1 MPFCDRPDARCP
13 KCSGKQGRLFGMAF
27 AEPWQLSKIPKENV
41 MTFRKTVSLLGV
53 VFATTLLGGCMT
65 TIPAMRAVPAGADD
79 HTAGMAQIK
88 DDLAS
93 IPVPVAASVEK
104 PVVFTGIGFSQVQ
117 AQPGKSL
124 NERRLMAIRA
134 ARMEALRDLTEQV
147 HGIKLNAETSIK
159 DQIVRNDSL
168 RGSVEG
174 EIRGAR
180 TVRITPKDNNTY
192 EVVMELSPDTV
203 RYLMRAARLGI

>member
-1 MPFCDRPDARCP
+1 MISRKPVPLL
-13 KCSGKQGRLFGMAF
+13 GLVF
-27 AEPWQLSKIPKENV
+27 A
-41 MTFRKTVSLLGV
+41 MTF
-53 VFATTLLGGCMT
+53 LGGCMT
-65 TIPAMRAVPAGADD
+65 TIPAMRAVPADANN
-79 HTAGMAQIK
+79 HTAAMAQIK
-88 DDLAS
+88 DDLAA
-93 IPVPVAASVEK
+93 IPVPVTAPVEK
-104 PVVFTGIGFSQVQ
+104 PVVFTGIGFSQVK

-147 HGIKLNAETSIK
+147 HGIKLNAETTIK

-168 RGSVEG
+168 RGTVEG

-180 TVRITPKDNNTY
+180 TVRITPKDSNTY

>member
-1 MPFCDRPDARCP
+1 M
-13 KCSGKQGRLFGMAF
+13 
-27 AEPWQLSKIPKENV
+27 IPQK
-41 MTFRKTVSLLGV
+41 SAPLLGLACAV
-53 VFATTLLGGCMT
+53 VLLGGCMNA
-65 TIPAMRAVPAGADD
+65 IPAMRAVPANADD

-93 IPVPVAASVEK
+93 IPVPMAA
-104 PVVFTGIGFSQVQ
+104 PVKAPTAFQGIGFSQIGT
-117 AQPGKSL
+117 QPGKSL

-147 HGIKLNAETSIK
+147 HGIKLTAETTIR
-159 DQIVRNDSL
+159 DQTVRNDSL
-168 RGSVEG
+168 RGIVDG

-180 TVRITPKDNNTY
+180 TVRITPKDNSTY
-192 EVVMELSPDTV
+192 EVVMELTPNTV